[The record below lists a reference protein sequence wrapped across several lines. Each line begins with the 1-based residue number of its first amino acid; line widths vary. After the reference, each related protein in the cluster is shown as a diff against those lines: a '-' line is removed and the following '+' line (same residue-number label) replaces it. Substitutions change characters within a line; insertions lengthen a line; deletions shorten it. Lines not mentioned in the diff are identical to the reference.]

1 VEDISKLRRAIEATG
16 TQVAFVHMQ
25 PPEEAD
31 DWFARYGLGDIP
43 RFSDSDHRLYKAFD
57 LQEGSLFELAH
68 PRVWGRWFRTA
79 LGRGAGYQGKHWR
92 QLTGVFVVD
101 GDRVLGEIRHRNSA
115 ARPDYLAFVQRS
127 LSER

>member
-1 VEDISKLRRAIEATG
+1 M
-16 TQVAFVHMQ
+16 AFVHMQ

-31 DWFARYGLGDIP
+31 AWFARYGLGDIP
-43 RFSDSDHRLYKAFD
+43 RFSDPDHHLYKAFD

-68 PRVWGRWFRTA
+68 PRVWGRWLQTA

-101 GDRVLGEIRHRNSA
+101 HDRVLGEIRHRNSA
-115 ARPDYLAFVQRS
+115 ARPNYLAFVQRS